1 MDMRNKMTKEST
13 QGEILSICRETM
25 TTETFDKIQ
34 PQILQ
39 LALSGHDITTKQIA
53 VIFINDIILEGRLE
67 LISPKNSRL
76 IARKMIDVYA
86 KNTVQAGLSLKEGLQ
101 SLYASCLGV

>member
-1 MDMRNKMTKEST
+1 MTKESS
-13 QGEILSICRETM
+13 QGEILSICREM
-25 TTETFDKIQ
+25 MNPDTFDKIL

-53 VIFINDIILEGRLE
+53 VTFISDIVLEGYIE

-76 IARKMIDVYA
+76 IARKLIDIYA
-86 KNTVQAGLSLKEGLQ
+86 QSTIQAGLAIKESL
-101 SLYASCLGV
+101 